1 MRKIVVASIAA
12 LGALGFAA
20 AAQADGDCGWG
31 AHKTA
36 STPKPAVTAES
47 AKTLP
52 QTPIPAKLTPTQ
64 TAKAA
69 KAEKG
74 S

>member
-1 MRKIVVASIAA
+1 MRKIVVASIVA

-20 AAQADGDCGWG
+20 AAQADGDCAGA

-36 STPKPAVTAES
+36 STAKPAVTAEN
-47 AKTLP
+47 ATTAP
-52 QTPIPAKLTPTQ
+52 QTPIPTKETPTQ
-64 TAKAA
+64 TATA
-69 KAEKG
+69 KTEKG